1 MSLPFGG
8 DSTPGFRRR
17 PGDTTSDDRGGGGIF
32 ATITPG
38 RCRRVSVARW
48 TGIHEP
54 LAVCGHGARG
64 KLSSGNRKRSTVEE

>member
-17 PGDTTSDDRGGGGIF
+17 LADTTSDDRGGDEVF
-32 ATITPG
+32 AMGAI
-38 RCRRVSVARW
+38 RRRQRASVCRWA
-48 TGIHEP
+48 GIHEP

-64 KLSSGNRKRSTVEE
+64 KLSSGNRKRSMVEE

>member
-1 MSLPFGG
+1 MSLPFAG
-8 DSTPGFRRR
+8 DSTPGFRRH
-17 PGDTTSDDRGGGGIF
+17 PGDTTSDDRGGGEIF

-38 RCRRVSVARW
+38 RCRRVSVTRW

-54 LAVCGHGARG
+54 LAVCGRGARG